1 MAKAQQGPATDIAKN
16 MPGQVASDVA
26 PVVSN
31 ATAQQQKLQGQADT
45 TLGTST
51 GLEKGAEGTY
61 SDFAKTGGFSP
72 TDETAFLNRAT
83 RGVSGTYDVL
93 KAAADRRRAA
103 AGGLGTG
110 GEDVALAR
118 HAGQD
123 VAEANTNAMA
133 VLKQQENANKLAGAG
148 GLSGLYG
155 QTNQLYD
162 TQTGAATAQGK
173 QILDALGLKYNTDAE
188 AGRILASMS
197 KNPSALQQTIGDIQ
211 SVAGVVGPALAAI

>member
-1 MAKAQQGPATDIAKN
+1 MAKGQQKQATNVAQNMVSGVATDT
-16 MPGQVASDVA
+16 A

-45 TLGTST
+45 TLGTSQ
-51 GLEKGAEGTY
+51 GLEQGAAGTY

-133 VLKQQENANKLAGAG
+133 ALKQQENANKLAGAG

-162 TQTGAATAQGK
+162 TQTGAANAAGK
-173 QILDALGLKYNTDAE
+173 QVLDALGLKYQTDAE
-188 AGRILASMS
+188 AGNILQKLSQNPGTFDNILRIANTASGFV
-197 KNPSALQQTIGDIQ
+197 KPR
-211 SVAGVVGPALAAI
+211 